1 MNELYEGEGLR
12 GWLVRV
18 NNLSICVS
26 IHTSFF
32 FIGRSLQIL
41 SMDVFSY
48 LFALHL
54 RS

>member
-12 GWLVRV
+12 NERV

-48 LFALHL
+48 FFALHL